1 MSYELELDVRGLEC
15 PLPILRSKKAIAGL
29 SAGQLIHVLATD
41 PGSQKDFPAF
51 SKVTGHLLKESWE
64 SDGVFHFVL
73 QKRPD

>member
-1 MSYELELDVRGLEC
+1 MNYDLELDLCGLEC

-29 SAGQLIHVLATD
+29 QAGQRIHVMATD

-51 SKVTGHLLKESWE
+51 SKVTGHVLEDNWQ